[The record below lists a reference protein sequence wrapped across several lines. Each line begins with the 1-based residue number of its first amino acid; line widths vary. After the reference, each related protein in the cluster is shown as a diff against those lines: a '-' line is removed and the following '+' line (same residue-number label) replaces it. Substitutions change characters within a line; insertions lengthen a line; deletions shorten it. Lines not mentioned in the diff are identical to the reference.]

1 MTVSKLNK
9 LLNLFTATETA
20 TEERVGILMK
30 ILTMLLLHLT
40 VIAVIVMAVRL
51 MTMEPPMDLLKQ
63 PRTSFCASSI
73 ISAVTSMNSYV
84 KKKLPLSFQNTMMIN
99 WCTV

>member
-1 MTVSKLNK
+1 M
-9 LLNLFTATETA
+9 FTATETA

>member
-1 MTVSKLNK
+1 
-9 LLNLFTATETA
+9 
-20 TEERVGILMK
+20 MK

-40 VIAVIVMAVRL
+40 VIAVTVMAVRL

>member
-1 MTVSKLNK
+1 M
-9 LLNLFTATETA
+9 FTATETA

-40 VIAVIVMAVRL
+40 VIAVTVMAVRL

-84 KKKLPLSFQNTMMIN
+84 KKKLPLSFQNTMMNN

>member
-1 MTVSKLNK
+1 MFTV
-9 LLNLFTATETA
+9 
-20 TEERVGILMK
+20 TEERVGILKK

-73 ISAVTSMNSYV
+73 ISAVTIMNSYV
-84 KKKLPLSFQNTMMIN
+84 KKKLHLSFQNTMMIN
-99 WCTV
+99 WFTV

>member
-1 MTVSKLNK
+1 M
-9 LLNLFTATETA
+9 FTATETA

-40 VIAVIVMAVRL
+40 VIAVTVMAVRL
-51 MTMEPPMDLLKQ
+51 MTLEPPMDLLKQ

-99 WCTV
+99 WGTV

>member
-1 MTVSKLNK
+1 M
-9 LLNLFTATETA
+9 FTATETA

-40 VIAVIVMAVRL
+40 VIAVTVMAVRL

-84 KKKLPLSFQNTMMIN
+84 KKKLPLSLQNTMMIN

>member
-1 MTVSKLNK
+1 M
-9 LLNLFTATETA
+9 
-20 TEERVGILMK
+20 GILMK
-30 ILTMLLLHLT
+30 ILTMLNLHLT
-40 VIAVIVMAVRL
+40 VIAVIVMALRL